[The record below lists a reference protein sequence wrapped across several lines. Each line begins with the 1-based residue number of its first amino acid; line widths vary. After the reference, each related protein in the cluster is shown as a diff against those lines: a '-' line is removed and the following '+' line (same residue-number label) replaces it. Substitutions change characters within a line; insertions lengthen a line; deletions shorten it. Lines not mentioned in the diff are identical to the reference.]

1 MVSCPLCRK
10 RLEYQ
15 ARLQSKEFKIYSC
28 SLHDELILLKI
39 PINRYNSIPRGL
51 SIYAIT
57 MHKRYTSSNNKN
69 KVSLDEDKPTQNTD
83 NW

>member
-1 MVSCPLCRK
+1 M
-10 RLEYQ
+10 
-15 ARLQSKEFKIYSC
+15 
-28 SLHDELILLKI
+28 HDELILLKI

-57 MHKRYTSSNNKN
+57 MHKRYSSSNNKN
-69 KVSLDEDKPTQNTD
+69 KVTVDTDTPSQNTD